1 MRGCRDVAYLIAS
14 DGLAGA
20 GWARRL
26 LVRLHL
32 LYCRHCRRHMAE
44 LRTIGSVSRDTWDI
58 ASVDSATVRRLEKE
72 VLDQA
77 LGKSDRPPP
86 E

>member
-1 MRGCRDVAYLIAS
+1 
-14 DGLAGA
+14 
-20 GWARRL
+20 
-26 LVRLHL
+26 
-32 LYCRHCRRHMAE
+32 MAE